1 MSVPS
6 FIQALV
12 GSEIRT
18 VEMHTS
24 GEAARIVYAGY
35 PDIPG
40 SLLEQRSL
48 ARSQHDHLRRSIIY
62 EPRGHQDMYGAVLRP
77 HTELVDS
84 GEAHMGA
91 LFLTHEGYGV
101 MCGHA
106 TIALG
111 RFLVD
116 CTDETIFPRR
126 QELQFDGDKQQVEVR
141 LHAPVG
147 LVHIT
152 VPIAEVNGSWRTDTS
167 RLITFLS
174 VPTFATAIDLSVPI
188 PPVMRW
194 DELGD
199 GTRVTV
205 DIGFGGAF
213 YAVVPA
219 SALGFA
225 ASLAKPDISA
235 LSNAAKK
242 LKEAFNASSDLRAHL
257 HNPDDKSP
265 QYLYGIMVTDTG
277 SNDKYHTTP
286 GCTGAETGLYF
297 FSDQQV
303 DRSPTGSVVQAR
315 VALAMAKGQRRLGEP
330 WTYHSLV
337 SKAIGGYKS
346 AFVGTPVE
354 ELEVGGNKAW
364 RVEVSGQAFYTG
376 TSTFVT
382 EKYDDIG
389 KGFSFLSLGM

>member
-6 FIQALV
+6 FIQPLV

-35 PDIPG
+35 PDIRGP
-40 SLLEQRSL
+40 LLEQRSL

-84 GEAHMGA
+84 VEAHMGA

-126 QELQFDGDKQQVEVR
+126 QDLQFDRDKKQVEVR

-147 LVHIT
+147 LVRIT
-152 VPIAEVNGSWRTDTS
+152 VPIVEVNGSWRTDTS

-174 VPTFATAIDLSVPI
+174 VPTFATAIDLSVSI
-188 PPVMRW
+188 PVSKLW
-194 DELGD
+194 AELGND
-199 GTRVTV
+199 TQVTV

-213 YAVVPA
+213 YAVAPA
-219 SALGFA
+219 SALGFPT
-225 ASLAKPDISA
+225 SLAKPDISA

-257 HNPDDKSP
+257 SNPDDESP

-277 SNDKYHTTP
+277 SNDELPATP
-286 GCTGAETGLYF
+286 GCMGAETGLYF
-297 FSDQQV
+297 FGDQQV

-315 VALAMAKGQRRLGEP
+315 VALSMAKGQRKLGES

-337 SKAIGGYKS
+337 SKAIGGYKN

-354 ELEVGGNKAW
+354 ELKVSGNKAW
-364 RVEVSGQAFYTG
+364 RIEVSGQAFYIG
-376 TSTFVT
+376 AGVFIA
-382 EKYDDIG
+382 EEDDDIG
-389 KGFSFLSLGM
+389 KGFSFRSLGM

>member
-1 MSVPS
+1 MSIPS
-6 FIQALV
+6 FIQSMV
-12 GSEIRT
+12 GSGIRT

-48 ARSQHDHLRRSIIY
+48 ARSRHDHLRRSIIY

-116 CTDETIFPRR
+116 CTDEAIFPRR
-126 QELQFDGDKQQVEVR
+126 RELQFDGDKQQVEVR

-147 LVHIT
+147 LVRIT
-152 VPIAEVNGSWRTDTS
+152 VPIVEVNGSWGTDAS

-174 VPTFATAIDLSVPI
+174 VPTFATAIDLSVSI
-188 PPVMRW
+188 PASMRW
-194 DELGD
+194 AELSD
-199 GTRVTV
+199 GTRVRV
-205 DIGFGGAF
+205 DVGFGGAF
-213 YAVVPA
+213 YAVVSA
-219 SALGFA
+219 LALGFA

-235 LSNAAKK
+235 LSDAAKK
-242 LKEAFNASSDLRAHL
+242 LKEAFNASSDLRARL
-257 HNPDDKSP
+257 HNPDDESP
-265 QYLYGIMVTDTG
+265 QYLYGVMVTDAG
-277 SNDKYHTTP
+277 SNDKHPTTP

-297 FSDQQV
+297 FGDQQV

-315 VALAMAKGQRRLGEP
+315 VALATAKGQRKLGEP

-337 SKAIGGYKS
+337 SKAIGGYKN

-364 RVEVSGQAFYTG
+364 RVEVSGRAFYTG

-382 EKYDDIG
+382 EKDDDIG
-389 KGFSFLSLGM
+389 KGFSFQSLGI

>member
-1 MSVPS
+1 MNVPS
-6 FIQALV
+6 FIQPLV

-24 GEAARIVYAGY
+24 GEPARIVYAGY
-35 PDIPG
+35 PDIAG
-40 SLLEQRSL
+40 TLLEQRSL
-48 ARSQHDHLRRSIIY
+48 ARSHHDHIRRSIIY

-77 HTELVDS
+77 QTELVNS

-116 CTDETIFPRR
+116 CTDDTIFPRR
-126 QELQFDGDKQQVEVR
+126 RDLQFDGEKKQVEVR

-147 LVHIT
+147 VVRIT
-152 VPIAEVNGSWRTDTS
+152 VPTVEVNGAWRTDTG

-174 VPTFATAIDLSVPI
+174 VPTFATAIDLSVMI
-188 PPVMRW
+188 PENLRW
-194 DELGD
+194 EELSD
-199 GTRVTV
+199 DAQVTV

-213 YAVVPA
+213 YVIVPA
-219 SALGFA
+219 SALGFP
-225 ASLAKPDISA
+225 ASLAKPNISR

-242 LKEAFNASSDLRAHL
+242 LKEAFNASSDLRARL
-257 HNPDDKSP
+257 HNPDNESP
-265 QYLYGIMVTDTG
+265 QYLYGVMVTDAG
-277 SNDKYHTTP
+277 SNDKIPMTP
-286 GCTGAETGLYF
+286 NCAMAETGLYF
-297 FSDQQV
+297 FGDQQI

-315 VALAMAKGQRRLGEP
+315 VALAMAKGQRKLGES
-330 WTYHSLV
+330 WAYHSLV
-337 SKAIGGYKS
+337 SRALGGCKG

-354 ELEVGGNKAW
+354 ELEFGGSKAW
-364 RVEVSGQAFYTG
+364 KVEVSGQAFYVG
-376 TSTFVT
+376 SSTFVT
-382 EKYDDIG
+382 EDEDNIG
-389 KGFSFLSLGM
+389 KGFSFQSLGI

>member
-6 FIQALV
+6 FIQPLV

-18 VEMHTS
+18 IEMHTS

-40 SLLEQRSL
+40 PLSEQRSL
-48 ARSQHDHLRRSIIY
+48 ARSQHDHFRRSIIY

-77 HTELVDS
+77 RTELVDS

-116 CTDETIFPRR
+116 CTDETIFPRHKDLR
-126 QELQFDGDKQQVEVR
+126 FDEDKKQAEVR

-147 LVHIT
+147 LVRIT
-152 VPIAEVNGSWRTDTS
+152 VPVVKVNGSWRTDTS

-174 VPTFATAIDLSVPI
+174 VPTFATAVGLSVSI
-188 PPVMRW
+188 PASMRW
-194 DELGD
+194 AELGD
-199 GTRVTV
+199 DTRVTIDV
-205 DIGFGGAF
+205 GFGGAF
-213 YAVVPA
+213 YAVAPA
-219 SALGFA
+219 SALGFPV
-225 ASLAKPDISA
+225 SLAKPDISA
-235 LSNAAKK
+235 LRNAAKK
-242 LKEAFNASSDLRAHL
+242 LKQAFNASSDLRARL
-257 HNPDDKSP
+257 RNPDDGGP
-265 QYLYGIMVTDTG
+265 QYLYGIMITDTG
-277 SNDKYHTTP
+277 GNDEPPTAP
-286 GCTGAETGLYF
+286 GCTGSETGLYF
-297 FSDQQV
+297 FGDQQV

-315 VALAMAKGQRRLGEP
+315 VALAMAKGQRKLGES

-337 SKAIGGYKS
+337 SKAAGGRES

-354 ELEVGGNKAW
+354 ELEVNGSKAW
-364 RVEVSGQAFYTG
+364 RVEVSGQAFYIG
-376 TSTFVT
+376 TSAFVA
-382 EKYDDIG
+382 EADDRIG
-389 KGFSFLSLGM
+389 KGFSFQSLGL